1 MAGPIHSALN
11 HTHHVASG
19 RTSLKLKRP
28 NVTFR
33 VFGASHLNPPLS
45 DQCDDAGVGSS
56 FQVRGFYVYY
66 DDQKMHPNIEQW
78 DVTRL
83 LISRNKPHL
92 DKTTSLKFWEVLD
105 GHTKKTH
112 RDLKL

>member
-1 MAGPIHSALN
+1 
-11 HTHHVASG
+11 
-19 RTSLKLKRP
+19 
-28 NVTFR
+28 
-33 VFGASHLNPPLS
+33 
-45 DQCDDAGVGSS
+45 
-56 FQVRGFYVYY
+56 
-66 DDQKMHPNIEQW
+66 MHPNIEQW